1 MVMRP
6 WLPIALTAAA
16 LLVLESS
23 VGIWPSDRFG
33 NVATRAIGG
42 WAGLAALG
50 LIWSAGIVFSLG
62 RSLVA
67 REPPWAVGAVVSS
80 IIGFVYFPDW
90 AQRVALPTHGG
101 ISPHELL
108 EGMFPFV
115 GQRALYG
122 FTVASLPVLVLVA
135 FARARM
141 RPARVTANATGVAP
155 PRG

>member
-1 MVMRP
+1 MRP
-6 WLPIALTAAA
+6 WLPLAVTAAA

-23 VGIWPSDRFG
+23 VGIWPSDRSG

-42 WAGLAALG
+42 WAGLVALG
-50 LIWSAGIVFSLG
+50 LAWSAGIVFSLG
-62 RSLVA
+62 KSLVA
-67 REPPWAVGAVVSS
+67 REPLWAVAAVVSS
-80 IIGFVYFPDW
+80 IIGLAYFPGW
-90 AQRVALPTHGG
+90 AQRVALPTQGG

-108 EGMFPFV
+108 DGMFPFV

-122 FTVASLPVLVLVA
+122 FTVASLVVLALVA

-141 RPARVTANATGVAP
+141 KPPGVTATGVAP